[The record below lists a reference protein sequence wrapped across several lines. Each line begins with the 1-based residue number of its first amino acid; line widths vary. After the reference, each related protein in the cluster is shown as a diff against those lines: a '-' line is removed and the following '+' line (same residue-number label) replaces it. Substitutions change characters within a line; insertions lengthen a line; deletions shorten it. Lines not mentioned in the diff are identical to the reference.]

1 MRRAKIVCTLGP
13 AVGTPEKIRELVDA
27 GMDVA
32 RLNMS
37 HGSHEEHRLRYDM
50 VRAASDATGH
60 GVGIIA
66 DLQGPK
72 IRLETF
78 AEGKVKLHKGSEF
91 VITTRDVA
99 GDASICGTTYKGLP
113 GDVSEGDPILVDDG
127 KLRLRVV
134 KVDDTDV
141 TTVVEV
147 AGKVSDHKGLNLP
160 GVAVSVPALSEK
172 DKDDLR
178 WALHTSVDFI
188 ALSFVRSAADA
199 DDVRAIMR
207 EEGVVLPIIAK
218 IEKPQA
224 IDNLDEI
231 VKAFDAFMVARGD
244 LGVECPLEDV
254 PFLQKRVIDKAR
266 RNAKPVIVA
275 TQMLESMISNPRPT
289 RAEASDV
296 ANAVLDGADAVMLSG
311 ETSVGE
317 FPIETV
323 ETMARIVASTEDHEL
338 AKMAAIDWQPRT
350 RGGVIAKAAAEV
362 ADRIGAAYTV
372 AFTQSRRLRSA
383 PLALPRASAG
393 AGLHAGRQGAL
404 AAVADLGRG
413 DLPHHRCRAHRR
425 DGAAGGPGAAEDRP
439 RLRGRPGRHHRRL
452 AAGHPRLDQRAADP
466 PDGRRPPPGRPGLPP
481 RLSVSTSVPPTRR
494 AVVRR
499 RAARPPTPSSAAAA
513 TRCRRGPAPI
523 RRARGCPRSG

>member
-1 MRRAKIVCTLGP
+1 LSGVRRAKIVCTLGP
-13 AVGTPEKIRELVDA
+13 AVSTPEKIRELVDA

-37 HGSHEEHRLRYDM
+37 HGSHAEHRLQYDM

-78 AEGKVKLHKGSEF
+78 TDGKVKLSKDAEF
-91 VITTRDVA
+91 VITTRDVE
-99 GDASICGTTYKGLP
+99 GDATICGTTYKGLP
-113 GDVSEGDPILVDDG
+113 GDVSAGDPILVDDG

-141 TTVVEV
+141 TTRVEV

-160 GVAVSVPALSEK
+160 GVAVSVPALSDK

-178 WALHTSVDFI
+178 WALRTSVDFI
-188 ALSFVRSAADA
+188 ALSFVRSAADV
-199 DDVRAIMR
+199 DDVRTIMR
-207 EEGVVLPIIAK
+207 EEGVMLPIIAK

-231 VKAFDAFMVARGD
+231 VQAFDAFMVARGD

-275 TQMLESMISNPRPT
+275 TQMLESMITNPRPT

-317 FPIETV
+317 YPIETV
-323 ETMARIVASTEDHEL
+323 ETMARIIASTEDHEL

-350 RGGVIAKAAAEV
+350 RGGVVAKAAAEV
-362 ADRIGAAYTV
+362 ADRVGASYAV
-372 AFTQSRRLRSA
+372 AFTQSGDSAKRLARY
-383 PLALPRASAG
+383 
-393 AGLHAGRQGAL
+393 
-404 AAVADLGRG
+404 
-413 DLPHHRCRAHRR
+413 
-425 DGAAGGPGAAEDRP
+425 
-439 RLRGRPGRHHRRL
+439 RGRIPVLAFTPVAKVRSQLSLTWGVETFLITDVEHTDEMVRQVDEALLKIGRV
-452 AAGHPRLDQRAADP
+452 AEGDQVVIIAGS
-466 PDGRRPPPGRPGLPP
+466 PPGIPG
-481 RLSVSTSVPPTRR
+481 STNALRIHRMGDALHEVAP
-494 AVVRR
+494 AYRR
-499 RAARPPTPSSAAAA
+499 R
-513 TRCRRGPAPI
+513 G
-523 RRARGCPRSG
+523 